1 MGCKASLA
9 SVEMEDERKMVSNQ
23 SKLNKWISN
32 IFAKKL
38 QKDVI
43 CKKLFPHQSKIQ
55 KSQIIAVDFVFSFI
69 FQIRY
74 WYYSKFR
81 KWSII
86 FFENTE

>member
-43 CKKLFPHQSKIQ
+43 CKKLFPHQSKI
-55 KSQIIAVDFVFSFI
+55 KSSQIIAVDFVF
-69 FQIRY
+69 
-74 WYYSKFR
+74 
-81 KWSII
+81 
-86 FFENTE
+86 